1 MTETMQTDEVA
12 ARPPR
17 VDPELIERLM
27 AGASGELELLGP
39 DGLLAEVTK
48 AVMERALK
56 AELTYDLGYE
66 EGDPAGRGSGNSRN
80 GTYPKTVLT
89 DLGSVELDVPT
100 SAHGEKPMAVDNRN
114 GTFEPRLVPKHVN
127 RLKGFNERVIAL
139 YARGLTVRDVQA
151 HLREIYG
158 VDVSPD
164 LISTIT
170 DSVLEE
176 LREWQNRPL
185 DSVYPVI
192 YLDAIVCKVRH
203 DGAVRN
209 KAAHIAVGVD
219 VEGRKHVLGFWIETA
234 EGAKFWLR
242 VITELRNRGVNDVL
256 FVCCDGLKGL
266 PEAIEAVWPQAS
278 VQTCVVHL
286 IRGSMRFCSYKDRK
300 AVAAALKPI
309 YRAPNVDV
317 AVEML
322 DVFEAV
328 WGKKYPGAV
337 KMWRD
342 AWERFTP
349 FLEFPPE
356 IRTVIYTT
364 NAIESLNYQL
374 RKVTKTRGHFPTD
387 QALLKLLYLA
397 VRNIHKG
404 QRFGDTSSASWH
416 WREALNQMEMF
427 FPGRLQLT

>member
-1 MTETMQTDEVA
+1 MTETMQTGEVA

-27 AGASGELELLGP
+27 AGASDEVELLGP

-56 AELTYDLGYE
+56 TELTYDLGYE

-89 DLGSVELDVPT
+89 DIGSVELDIPR
-100 SAHGEKPMAVDNRN
+100 DRN
-114 GTFEPRLVPKHVN
+114 GTFEPQLVPKRVS

-139 YARGLTVRDVQA
+139 YARGLTVRDVQG

-158 VDVSPD
+158 VDVSAD

-170 DSVLEE
+170 DSVLDE

-203 DGAVRN
+203 EGSVRN

-219 VEGRKHVLGFWIETA
+219 VEGRKHVLGMWVETA
-234 EGAKFWLR
+234 EGAKFWLK

-286 IRGSMRFCSYKDRK
+286 IRASLRFCSYKDRK
-300 AVAAALKPI
+300 TVAAALKPI

-317 AVEML
+317 AIEML
-322 DVFEAV
+322 DVLETV
-328 WGKKYPGAV
+328 WGKRYPGII
-337 KMWRD
+337 KTWRD

-364 NAIESLNYQL
+364 NMIESLNYQL
-374 RKVTKTRGHFPTD
+374 RKITKTRGHFPTD
-387 QALLKLLYLA
+387 QALLKLLYLG
-397 VRNIHKG
+397 VRNLNRG
-404 QRFGDTSSASWH
+404 DRFGGTSSATWH